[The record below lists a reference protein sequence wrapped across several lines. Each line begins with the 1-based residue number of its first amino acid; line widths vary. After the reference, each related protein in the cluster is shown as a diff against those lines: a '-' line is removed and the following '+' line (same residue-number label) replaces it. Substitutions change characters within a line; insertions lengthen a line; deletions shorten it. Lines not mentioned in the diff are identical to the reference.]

1 MLVELLWHKNFFFIL
16 TLIFGRLLNVIKLR
30 ELCAG
35 LEMSEGLKRSES
47 MPSLPSGKQRYAKVL
62 VLVKLCASIKRGV
75 KRSSFA
81 LWTSVQALRSVHCAA
96 GHPSSPVPV
105 SELL

>member
-1 MLVELLWHKNFFFIL
+1 MAEELFFIL

-30 ELCAG
+30 ELCTG

-62 VLVKLCASIKRGV
+62 VLVKLYASV
-75 KRSSFA
+75 KKGG
-81 LWTSVQALRSVHCAA
+81 LRV
-96 GHPSSPVPV
+96 
-105 SELL
+105 

>member
-1 MLVELLWHKNFFFIL
+1 MAEEVLGFMLVELLWHKNFFFFIL

-62 VLVKLCASIKRGV
+62 VLVKLCASIKKGG
-75 KRSSFA
+75 
-81 LWTSVQALRSVHCAA
+81 LRV
-96 GHPSSPVPV
+96 
-105 SELL
+105 